1 VGSAPQLN
9 NIYVII
15 EMVSANMEYAKKKVY
30 ALCIL
35 VLVLAGINWGAVAIF
50 KNDIVSS
57 IFGKNSVF
65 SKAFFIIVAACAIFV
80 GSQRDA
86 YLPFLGETV
95 MPCSVLQEKIPDK
108 ADLKVRI
115 VAPSGRKVIYWAAE
129 PTADVDEKLKTAKY
143 WQEAYGKFDNA
154 GVAIGDNE
162 GSALLHVRRPQAYWV
177 PPGRK
182 LEPHV
187 HYRICGEN
195 GMMGKV
201 HSLYIEERVEGFGT
215 AIELDS
221 TE

>member
-1 VGSAPQLN
+1 MGFTPLLN
-9 NIYVII
+9 NICVIV
-15 EMVSANMEYAKKKVY
+15 EMGSANMEYAKKKVY

-35 VLVLAGINWGAVAIF
+35 VLVLAGINWGTVAIF
-50 KNDIVSS
+50 KIDVVSS
-57 IFGKNSVF
+57 IFGKNSIF
-65 SKAFFIIVAACAIFV
+65 AKAFFIIAAACAIFV

-115 VAPSGRKVIYWAAE
+115 VAPAGRKVIYWAAE

-143 WQEAYGKFDNA
+143 WQDAYGKFDNA
-154 GVAIGDNE
+154 GVTIGDNE

-215 AIELDS
+215 AIELDN